1 MWEYN
6 IIKSDNN
13 VYEKY
18 LRGDFVSGNVIFMPD
33 IEYKAW
39 VNGNKELLEEIIKTG
54 KVSTLWLSK
63 GNNKKFLVRYFGECG
78 YTISI
83 DD

>member
-1 MWEYN
+1 MA
-6 IIKSDNN
+6 
-13 VYEKY
+13 
-18 LRGDFVSGNVIFMPD
+18 GNVIFMPD

-39 VNGNKELLEEIIKTG
+39 VNRNKELLEEIIKTG
-54 KVSTLWLSK
+54 QVSTMWLRK
-63 GNNKKFLVRYFGECG
+63 GNNKSFLIRYFRECG

>member
-1 MWEYN
+1 MAGN
-6 IIKSDNN
+6 I
-13 VYEKY
+13 VF
-18 LRGDFVSGNVIFMPD
+18 LPD

-39 VNGNKELLEEIIKTG
+39 VNRNKDLLEEIIKTS

-63 GNNKKFLVRYFGECG
+63 GENKKFLIRYFKECG

>member
-6 IIKSDNN
+6 IIKSGNN